1 MIVNAMI
8 KRIDVYRDYDIH
20 IELNI
25 STRRF
30 LIGPDE
36 QELTDNS
43 IKRQRNNR
51 LFITN
56 KRLFCLSLCFS
67 ASYIGFPMP

>member
-20 IELNI
+20 IELNFNI
-25 STRRF
+25 RQF

-36 QELTDNS
+36 QESDP
-43 IKRQRNNR
+43 
-51 LFITN
+51 IT
-56 KRLFCLSLCFS
+56 
-67 ASYIGFPMP
+67 A